1 MKGSEFIMVMR
12 VTGLA
17 SGMNIDEI
25 VENMMKAQSIPLN
38 KIKQQKTLLEWQRDS
53 YREMNTLLLDFRSQ
67 LTNMK
72 LSSFYRTR
80 SVAST
85 NEDIVSATVA
95 SGTGQASYTISKI
108 SSLAVAESRMT
119 NSGISS
125 DKSKVDTTKSLFSIQ
140 DSFANADK
148 ILWKKGSVESKSI
161 VTKEGEPITLGL
173 ADGVQITDLE
183 NMTVEVNGKKY
194 TVIDSGTPKSGEVI
208 VDKDTGE
215 LTFGDTIAAN
225 STVKVNYVTDKKVE
239 NKTITKDSTQIQLK
253 GALVSE
259 QVKLSFKYGNGTS
272 IELSDNPKE
281 DNSKIGQ
288 IIDKDG
294 NKFGEI
300 NYETGVITFNSEFSK
315 YFPAE
320 TENSKEKPKLELTI
334 TSQQNYFSFGLTTHT
349 SKGKIDEKFLI
360 QGSESL
366 NSVMSKVNNSKLGVT
381 MFYDSY
387 SDKVT
392 MTRKETGVYNN
403 NKNGK
408 EIEFNDEDFLTRVLG
423 FSNNVASEV
432 PSEVPPEVA
441 PEVSPGNYVKAAN
454 ATFIINGLVTSR
466 QSNTFSMN
474 GVTFTLKKTTD
485 TPVTINV
492 NNDNDKLY
500 ENIKNFVDKYNELVE
515 KIEKKLS
522 EPKYKNY
529 LPLTD
534 DEKEKL
540 SETQQEKWENM
551 AKSGILRND
560 SILSGLITQMRT
572 AIYSAVN
579 QDDLDSAMKSLSA
592 IGITTTA
599 DFTTAKLEI
608 NESKLK
614 AAIEKDPNSIE
625 LLFNGTG
632 ATDGQKGVIQRLY
645 DKVNA
650 TMDQLKERAG
660 NSYSVNNQFTI
671 GRQLDDLDDRIE
683 RFEDRLAD
691 LETRYYSQFTAMEQ
705 AIQKANSQAAYLA
718 QFFQ

>member
-1 MKGSEFIMVMR
+1 MVMR

-80 SVAST
+80 SIAST

-95 SGTGQASYTISKI
+95 SGAGQSSYTISKI

-119 NSGISS
+119 NSGISKLS
-125 DKSKVDTTKSLFSIQ
+125 SNKVDTTKSLFSIQ
-140 DSFANADK
+140 DAFAK
-148 ILWKKGSVESKSI
+148 EITWKQGSVESKSI

-173 ADGVQITDLE
+173 ADGVKITDVK
-183 NMTVEVNGKKY
+183 NMTVEVNGIKY
-194 TVIDSGTPKSGEVI
+194 TVIDSGTPKSGEVM
-208 VDKDTGE
+208 VNKDTGE

-239 NKTITKDSTQIQLK
+239 NKTITKDTTQIQLK
-253 GALVSE
+253 GALVAG
-259 QVKLSFKYGNGTS
+259 QIKLSFKDGTDTT
-272 IELSDNPKE
+272 IELSDKPIE

-403 NKNGK
+403 SENGK
-408 EIEFNDEDFLTRVLG
+408 EIEFAGGDFLTQVLG
-423 FSNNVASEV
+423 FQNGDS
-432 PSEVPPEVA
+432 
-441 PEVSPGNYVKAAN
+441 GNYVKAEN
-454 ATFIINGLVTSR
+454 ATFIINGLETSR

-522 EPKYKNY
+522 EPKYKDY

-534 DEKEKL
+534 DEKEEL

>member
-1 MKGSEFIMVMR
+1 MVMR

-95 SGTGQASYTISKI
+95 SGAGQSSYTISKI

-119 NSGISS
+119 NSGISKQS
-125 DKSKVDTTKSLFSIQ
+125 SNKVDTTKSLFTVQ
-140 DSFANADK
+140 GAFANEMS
-148 ILWKKGSVESKSI
+148 WKQGSVESKSI

-183 NMTVEVNGKKY
+183 NMTVEVNGIKY
-194 TVIDSGTPKSGEVI
+194 TVIDSGTPKSGEVM
-208 VDKDTGE
+208 VNKDTGE

-239 NKTITKDSTQIQLK
+239 NKTITKDTTQIQLK
-253 GALVSE
+253 GALVAG
-259 QVKLSFKYGNGTS
+259 QIKLSFKDGTDTT
-272 IELSDNPKE
+272 IELSDEYTGIDTNG
-281 DNSKIGQ
+281 NRIGKI
-288 IIDKDG
+288 KDG
-294 NKFGEI
+294 DKVVGEI
-300 NYETGVITFNSEFSK
+300 NYETGVITFNSEFSN

-320 TENSKEKPKLELTI
+320 TENSEEKPKLELTI

-349 SKGKIDEKFLI
+349 SKGQIDEKFLI

-392 MTRKETGVYNN
+392 MTRKETGVYNE
-403 NKNGK
+403 NGQ
-408 EIEFNDEDFLTRVLG
+408 EIEFTDGDFLTQVLG
-423 FSNNVASEV
+423 FHNIT
-432 PSEVPPEVA
+432 PDT
-441 PEVSPGNYVKAAN
+441 PGNYVKAEN
-454 ATFIINGLVTSR
+454 ATFIINGLETSR

-500 ENIKNFVDKYNELVE
+500 ENIKSFVDKYNELVE

-560 SILSGLITQMRT
+560 SILSGLVTQMRT
-572 AIYSAVN
+572 AIYSGVN

-705 AIQKANSQAAYLA
+705 AIQKANSQSAYLA

>member
-119 NSGISS
+119 NSSISKLS
-125 DKSKVDTTKSLFSIQ
+125 SNKVDTTKSLFSIQ

-148 ILWKKGSVESKSI
+148 ILWKQGSVESKSI

-173 ADGVQITDLE
+173 ADGVKITDVE

-194 TVIDSGTPKSGEVI
+194 TVIDGETPKSGEVM
-208 VDKDTGE
+208 VNKDTGE

-272 IELSDNPKE
+272 IELSDEYTGIDTNG
-281 DNSKIGQ
+281 NRIGKIKDV
-288 IIDKDG
+288 DKVV
-294 NKFGEI
+294 GEI
-300 NYETGVITFNSEFSK
+300 NYETGVITFNSEFNK

-403 NKNGK
+403 SENGK
-408 EIEFNDEDFLTRVLG
+408 EIEFAEGDFLTQVLG
-423 FSNNVASEV
+423 FQNGDS
-432 PSEVPPEVA
+432 
-441 PEVSPGNYVKAAN
+441 GNYVEAKN
-454 ATFIINGLVTSR
+454 ATFIINGLETSR

-560 SILSGLITQMRT
+560 SILSGLVTQMRT

-683 RFEDRLAD
+683 RFEARLAD

-705 AIQKANSQAAYLA
+705 AIQKANSQAAYLT
-718 QFFQ
+718 QFFK

>member
-1 MKGSEFIMVMR
+1 MVMR

-108 SSLAVAESRMT
+108 KSLAVAESRMT

-125 DKSKVDTTKSLFSIQ
+125 DKSKVDTTKNLFSIQ

-148 ILWKKGSVESKSI
+148 ILWKQGSVESKSI

-173 ADGVQITDLE
+173 ADGVQITDVE
-183 NMTVEVNGKKY
+183 NMTVEVNGIKY
-194 TVIDSGTPKSGEVI
+194 TVIDRGTPDSGEVI

-239 NKTITKDSTQIQLK
+239 NKTITKDNTQIQLK
-253 GALVSE
+253 GALVPG
-259 QVKLSFKYGNGTS
+259 QIKLSFKDSAGTT
-272 IELSDNPKE
+272 IELSDKPKE

-288 IIDKDG
+288 IIDKGG

-300 NYETGVITFNSEFSK
+300 NYETGVITFNSEFNK

-392 MTRKETGVYNN
+392 MTRKETGVYNE
-403 NKNGK
+403 NGQ
-408 EIEFNDEDFLTRVLG
+408 EIEFTDGDFLTQVLG
-423 FSNNVASEV
+423 FHNIT
-432 PSEVPPEVA
+432 PDT
-441 PEVSPGNYVKAAN
+441 PGNYVKAEN
-454 ATFIINGLVTSR
+454 ATFIINGLETSR

-560 SILSGLITQMRT
+560 SILSGLVTQMRT
-572 AIYSAVN
+572 AIYSGVK

>member
-1 MKGSEFIMVMR
+1 MVMR

-95 SGTGQASYTISKI
+95 SGAGQSSYTISKI

-119 NSGISS
+119 NSGISKQS
-125 DKSKVDTTKSLFSIQ
+125 SNKVDTTKSLFTVQ
-140 DSFANADK
+140 GAFANEMS
-148 ILWKKGSVESKSI
+148 WKQGSVESKSI

-183 NMTVEVNGKKY
+183 NMTVEVNGIKY
-194 TVIDSGTPKSGEVI
+194 TVIDSGTPKSGEVM
-208 VDKDTGE
+208 VNKDTGE

-239 NKTITKDSTQIQLK
+239 NKTITKDTTQIQLK
-253 GALVSE
+253 GALVAG
-259 QVKLSFKYGNGTS
+259 QIKLSFKDGTDTT
-272 IELSDNPKE
+272 IELSDEYTGIDTNG
-281 DNSKIGQ
+281 NRIGKI
-288 IIDKDG
+288 KDG
-294 NKFGEI
+294 DKVVGEI
-300 NYETGVITFNSEFSK
+300 NYETGVITFNSEFSN

-320 TENSKEKPKLELTI
+320 TENSEEKPKLELTI

-349 SKGKIDEKFLI
+349 SKGQIDEKFLI

-392 MTRKETGVYNN
+392 MTRKETGVYNE
-403 NKNGK
+403 NGQ
-408 EIEFNDEDFLTRVLG
+408 EIEFTDGDFLTQVLG
-423 FSNNVASEV
+423 FQNGDS
-432 PSEVPPEVA
+432 
-441 PEVSPGNYVKAAN
+441 GNYIKAEN
-454 ATFIINGLVTSR
+454 ATFTVNGLETSR
-466 QSNTFSMN
+466 QSNTFSIN

-500 ENIKNFVDKYNELVE
+500 ENIKSFVDKYNELVE

>member
-95 SGTGQASYTISKI
+95 SGAGQSSYTISKI

-119 NSGISS
+119 NSGISKQS
-125 DKSKVDTTKSLFSIQ
+125 SNKVDTTKSLFTVQ
-140 DSFANADK
+140 GAFANEMS
-148 ILWKKGSVESKSI
+148 WKQGSVESKSI

-183 NMTVEVNGKKY
+183 NMTVEVNGIKY
-194 TVIDSGTPKSGEVI
+194 TVIDSGTPKSGEVM
-208 VDKDTGE
+208 VNKDTGE

-239 NKTITKDSTQIQLK
+239 NKTITKDTTQIQLK
-253 GALVSE
+253 GALVAG
-259 QVKLSFKYGNGTS
+259 QIKLSFKDGTDTT
-272 IELSDNPKE
+272 IELSDEYTGIDTNG
-281 DNSKIGQ
+281 NRIGKI
-288 IIDKDG
+288 KDG
-294 NKFGEI
+294 DKVVGEI
-300 NYETGVITFNSEFSK
+300 NYETGVITFNSEFSN

-320 TENSKEKPKLELTI
+320 TENSEEKPKLELTI

-349 SKGKIDEKFLI
+349 SKGQIDEKFLI

-392 MTRKETGVYNN
+392 MTRKETGVYNE
-403 NKNGK
+403 NGQ
-408 EIEFNDEDFLTRVLG
+408 EIEFTDGDFLTQVLG
-423 FSNNVASEV
+423 FQNGDS
-432 PSEVPPEVA
+432 
-441 PEVSPGNYVKAAN
+441 GNYIKAEN
-454 ATFIINGLVTSR
+454 ATFTVNGLETSR
-466 QSNTFSMN
+466 QSNTFSIN

-500 ENIKNFVDKYNELVE
+500 ENIKSFVDKYNELVE

-560 SILSGLITQMRT
+560 SILSGLVTQMRT

>member
-1 MKGSEFIMVMR
+1 MVMR

-95 SGTGQASYTISKI
+95 SGAGQSSYTISKI

-119 NSGISS
+119 NSGISKQS
-125 DKSKVDTTKSLFSIQ
+125 SNKVDTTKSLFTVQ
-140 DSFANADK
+140 GAFANEMS
-148 ILWKKGSVESKSI
+148 WKQGSVESKSI

-183 NMTVEVNGKKY
+183 NMTVEVNGIKY
-194 TVIDSGTPKSGEVI
+194 TVIDSGTPKSGEVM
-208 VDKDTGE
+208 VNKDTGE

-239 NKTITKDSTQIQLK
+239 NKTITKDTTQIQLK
-253 GALVSE
+253 GALVAG
-259 QVKLSFKYGNGTS
+259 QIKLSFKDGTDTT
-272 IELSDNPKE
+272 IELSDEYTGIDTNG
-281 DNSKIGQ
+281 NRIGKI
-288 IIDKDG
+288 KDG
-294 NKFGEI
+294 DKVVGEI
-300 NYETGVITFNSEFSK
+300 NYETGVITFNSEFSN

-320 TENSKEKPKLELTI
+320 TENSEEKPKLELTI

-349 SKGKIDEKFLI
+349 SKGQIDEKFLI

-392 MTRKETGVYNN
+392 MTRKETGVYNE
-403 NKNGK
+403 NGQ
-408 EIEFNDEDFLTRVLG
+408 EIEFTDGDFLTQVLG
-423 FSNNVASEV
+423 FQNGDS
-432 PSEVPPEVA
+432 
-441 PEVSPGNYVKAAN
+441 GNYIKAEN
-454 ATFIINGLVTSR
+454 ATFTVNGLETSR
-466 QSNTFSMN
+466 QSNTFSIN

-500 ENIKNFVDKYNELVE
+500 ENIKSFVDKYNELVE

-560 SILSGLITQMRT
+560 SILSGLVTQMRT
-572 AIYSAVN
+572 AIYSGVN

>member
-95 SGTGQASYTISKI
+95 SGAGQSSYTISKI

-119 NSGISS
+119 NSGISKQS
-125 DKSKVDTTKSLFSIQ
+125 SNKVDTTKSLFTVQ
-140 DSFANADK
+140 GAFANEMS
-148 ILWKKGSVESKSI
+148 WKQGSVESKSI

-183 NMTVEVNGKKY
+183 NMTVEVNGIKY
-194 TVIDSGTPKSGEVI
+194 TVIDSETPKSGEVM
-208 VDKDTGE
+208 VNKDTGE

-239 NKTITKDSTQIQLK
+239 NKTITKDTTQIQLK
-253 GALVSE
+253 GALVAG
-259 QVKLSFKYGNGTS
+259 QIKLSFKDGTDTT
-272 IELSDNPKE
+272 IELSDKYTGIDTNG
-281 DNSKIGQ
+281 NRIGQ
-288 IIDKDG
+288 LKDG
-294 NKFGEI
+294 DKVVGEI

-403 NKNGK
+403 SENGQ
-408 EIEFNDEDFLTRVLG
+408 EIEFTDGDFLTQVLG
-423 FSNNVASEV
+423 FQNGDS
-432 PSEVPPEVA
+432 
-441 PEVSPGNYVKAAN
+441 GNYIKAEN
-454 ATFIINGLVTSR
+454 ATFTVNGLETSR
-466 QSNTFSMN
+466 QSNTFSIN

-492 NNDNDKLY
+492 NNDNDALF

-522 EPKYKNY
+522 EPKYKDY

>member
-1 MKGSEFIMVMR
+1 MKGSEYIMVMR

-95 SGTGQASYTISKI
+95 SGAGQASYTISKI
-108 SSLAVAESRMT
+108 KSLAVAESRMT

-140 DSFANADK
+140 DAFAK
-148 ILWKKGSVESKSI
+148 EITWKQGSVESKSI

-173 ADGVQITDLE
+173 ADGVKITDVK

-194 TVIDSGTPKSGEVI
+194 TVIDSGTPESGEVKPNSGEVI

-239 NKTITKDSTQIQLK
+239 NKTITKDTTQIQLK
-253 GALVSE
+253 GALVAG
-259 QVKLSFKYGNGTS
+259 QIKLSFKDGTDTT
-272 IELSDNPKE
+272 IELSDKPIV

-300 NYETGVITFNSEFSK
+300 NYETGVITFNSEFSN

-320 TENSKEKPKLELTI
+320 TENSEEKPKLELTI

-349 SKGKIDEKFLI
+349 SKGQIDEKFLI

-392 MTRKETGVYNN
+392 MTRKETGVYNE
-403 NKNGK
+403 NGQ
-408 EIEFNDEDFLTRVLG
+408 EIEFTEGDFLTQVLG
-423 FSNNVASEV
+423 FQNIT
-432 PSEVPPEVA
+432 PDT
-441 PEVSPGNYVKAAN
+441 PGNYVKAEN
-454 ATFIINGLVTSR
+454 ATFTVNGLETSR

-485 TPVTINV
+485 TPVTINI
-492 NNDNDKLY
+492 NNDNDALY

-522 EPKYKNY
+522 EPKYKDY

-534 DEKEKL
+534 DEKEEL

-560 SILSGLITQMRT
+560 SILSGLVTQMRT
-572 AIYSAVN
+572 AIYSGVN

>member
-1 MKGSEFIMVMR
+1 LKGSEFIMVMR

-95 SGTGQASYTISKI
+95 SGAGQSSYTISKI

-119 NSGISS
+119 NSGISKQS
-125 DKSKVDTTKSLFSIQ
+125 SNKVDTTKSLFTVQ
-140 DSFANADK
+140 GAFANEMS
-148 ILWKKGSVESKSI
+148 WKQGSVESKSI

-183 NMTVEVNGKKY
+183 NMTVEVNGIKY
-194 TVIDSGTPKSGEVI
+194 TVIDSGTPKSGEVM
-208 VDKDTGE
+208 VNKDTGE

-239 NKTITKDSTQIQLK
+239 NKTITKDTTQIQLK
-253 GALVSE
+253 GALVAG
-259 QVKLSFKYGNGTS
+259 QIKLSFKDGTDTT
-272 IELSDNPKE
+272 IELSDEYTGIDTNG
-281 DNSKIGQ
+281 NRIGKI
-288 IIDKDG
+288 KDG
-294 NKFGEI
+294 DKVVGEI
-300 NYETGVITFNSEFSK
+300 NYETGVITFNSEFSN

-320 TENSKEKPKLELTI
+320 TENSEEKPKLELTI

-349 SKGKIDEKFLI
+349 SKGQIDEKFLI

-392 MTRKETGVYNN
+392 MTRKETGVYNE
-403 NKNGK
+403 NGQ
-408 EIEFNDEDFLTRVLG
+408 EIEFTDGDFLTQVLG
-423 FSNNVASEV
+423 FQNGDS
-432 PSEVPPEVA
+432 
-441 PEVSPGNYVKAAN
+441 GNYIKAEN
-454 ATFIINGLVTSR
+454 ATFTVNGLETSR
-466 QSNTFSMN
+466 QSNTFSIN

-500 ENIKNFVDKYNELVE
+500 ENIKSFVDKYNELVE

-560 SILSGLITQMRT
+560 SILSGLVTQMRT
-572 AIYSAVN
+572 AIYSGVN

>member
-1 MKGSEFIMVMR
+1 MVMR

-95 SGTGQASYTISKI
+95 SGAGQSSYTISKI

-119 NSGISS
+119 NSGISKQS
-125 DKSKVDTTKSLFSIQ
+125 SNKVDTTKSLFTVQ
-140 DSFANADK
+140 GAFANEMS
-148 ILWKKGSVESKSI
+148 WKQGSVESKSI

-183 NMTVEVNGKKY
+183 NMTVEVNGIKY
-194 TVIDSGTPKSGEVI
+194 TVIDSGTPKSGEVM
-208 VDKDTGE
+208 VNKDTGE

-239 NKTITKDSTQIQLK
+239 NKTITKDTTQIQLK
-253 GALVSE
+253 GALVAG
-259 QVKLSFKYGNGTS
+259 QIKLSFKDGTDTT
-272 IELSDNPKE
+272 IELSDEYTGIDTNG
-281 DNSKIGQ
+281 NRIGKI
-288 IIDKDG
+288 KDG
-294 NKFGEI
+294 DKVVGEI
-300 NYETGVITFNSEFSK
+300 NYETGVITFNSEFSN

-320 TENSKEKPKLELTI
+320 TENSEEKPKLELTI

-349 SKGKIDEKFLI
+349 SKGQIDEKFLI

-392 MTRKETGVYNN
+392 MTRKETGVYNE
-403 NKNGK
+403 NGQ
-408 EIEFNDEDFLTRVLG
+408 EIEFTDGDFLTQVLG
-423 FSNNVASEV
+423 FQNGDS
-432 PSEVPPEVA
+432 
-441 PEVSPGNYVKAAN
+441 GNYIKAEN
-454 ATFIINGLVTSR
+454 ATFTVNGLETSR
-466 QSNTFSMN
+466 QSNTFSIN

-492 NNDNDKLY
+492 NNDNDALF

>member
-1 MKGSEFIMVMR
+1 MR

-95 SGTGQASYTISKI
+95 SGAGQASYTISKI
-108 SSLAVAESRMT
+108 KSLAVAESRMT

-148 ILWKKGSVESKSI
+148 ILWKQGSVESKSI
-161 VTKEGEPITLGL
+161 VTKEGKPITLGL
-173 ADGVQITDLE
+173 ADGVKITDVK

-194 TVIDSGTPKSGEVI
+194 TVIESGTPKSGEVM
-208 VDKDTGE
+208 VNKDTGE

-239 NKTITKDSTQIQLK
+239 NKTITKDTTQIQLK

-259 QVKLSFKYGNGTS
+259 QVKLSFKDGNGTS
-272 IELSDNPKE
+272 IELSDKPIE

-288 IIDKDG
+288 IIDNDG

-403 NKNGK
+403 SENGQ
-408 EIEFNDEDFLTRVLG
+408 EIEFTDGDFLTQVLG
-423 FSNNVASEV
+423 FHNIT
-432 PSEVPPEVA
+432 PDTL
-441 PEVSPGNYVKAAN
+441 GNYVKAEN
-454 ATFIINGLVTSR
+454 ATFIINGLETSR

-560 SILSGLITQMRT
+560 SILSGLVTQMRT
-572 AIYSAVN
+572 AIYSGVN
-579 QDDLDSAMKSLSA
+579 QDDLDLAMKSLSA

-671 GRQLDDLDDRIE
+671 GRQLDDLDDRIK

>member
-95 SGTGQASYTISKI
+95 SGAGQSSYTISKI

-119 NSGISS
+119 NSGISKQS
-125 DKSKVDTTKSLFSIQ
+125 SNKVDTTKSLFSIQ

-239 NKTITKDSTQIQLK
+239 NKTITKDTTQIQLK
-253 GALVSE
+253 GALVAG
-259 QVKLSFKYGNGTS
+259 QIKLSFKDGTDTT
-272 IELSDNPKE
+272 IELSDEYTGIDTNG
-281 DNSKIGQ
+281 NRIGKIKDV
-288 IIDKDG
+288 DKVV
-294 NKFGEI
+294 GEI
-300 NYETGVITFNSEFSK
+300 NYETGVITFNSEFNK

-392 MTRKETGVYNN
+392 MTRKETGVYNE
-403 NKNGK
+403 NGQ
-408 EIEFNDEDFLTRVLG
+408 EIEFTDGDFLTQVLG
-423 FSNNVASEV
+423 FHNIT
-432 PSEVPPEVA
+432 PDT
-441 PEVSPGNYVKAAN
+441 PGNYVKAKN
-454 ATFIINGLVTSR
+454 ATFIINGLETSR

-560 SILSGLITQMRT
+560 SILSGLVTQMRT
-572 AIYSAVN
+572 AIYSGVK

-599 DFTTAKLEI
+599 DFTTAKIEI

>member
-1 MKGSEFIMVMR
+1 MVMR

-95 SGTGQASYTISKI
+95 SGAGQSSYTISKI

-119 NSGISS
+119 NSGISKQS
-125 DKSKVDTTKSLFSIQ
+125 SNKVDTTKSLFTVQ
-140 DSFANADK
+140 GAFANEMS
-148 ILWKKGSVESKSI
+148 WKQGSVESKSI

-183 NMTVEVNGKKY
+183 NMTVEVNGIKY
-194 TVIDSGTPKSGEVI
+194 TVIDSGTPKSGEVM
-208 VDKDTGE
+208 VNKDTGE

-239 NKTITKDSTQIQLK
+239 NKTITKDTTQIQLK
-253 GALVSE
+253 GALVAG
-259 QVKLSFKYGNGTS
+259 QIKLSFKDGTDTT
-272 IELSDNPKE
+272 IELSDEYTGIDTNG
-281 DNSKIGQ
+281 NRIGKI
-288 IIDKDG
+288 KDG
-294 NKFGEI
+294 DKVVGEI
-300 NYETGVITFNSEFSK
+300 NYETGVITFNSEFSN

-320 TENSKEKPKLELTI
+320 TENSEEKPKLELTI

-349 SKGKIDEKFLI
+349 SKGQIDEKFLI

-392 MTRKETGVYNN
+392 MTRKETGVYNE
-403 NKNGK
+403 NGQ
-408 EIEFNDEDFLTRVLG
+408 EIEFTDGDFLTQVLG
-423 FSNNVASEV
+423 FQNGDS
-432 PSEVPPEVA
+432 
-441 PEVSPGNYVKAAN
+441 GNYIKAEN
-454 ATFIINGLVTSR
+454 ATFTVNGLETSR
-466 QSNTFSMN
+466 QSNTFSIN

-492 NNDNDKLY
+492 NNDNDALF

-522 EPKYKNY
+522 EPKYKDY

-534 DEKEKL
+534 DEKEEL

-614 AAIEKDPNSIE
+614 VAIEKDPNSIE

>member
-80 SVAST
+80 SIAST

-95 SGTGQASYTISKI
+95 SGAGQASYTISKI

-119 NSGISS
+119 NSGISKLS
-125 DKSKVDTTKSLFSIQ
+125 SNKVDTTKSLFSIQ
-140 DSFANADK
+140 DAFAK
-148 ILWKKGSVESKSI
+148 EITWKQGSVESKSI

-173 ADGVQITDLE
+173 ADGVKITDVK
-183 NMTVEVNGKKY
+183 NMTVEVNGIKY
-194 TVIDSGTPKSGEVI
+194 TVIDSGTPKNGEVM
-208 VDKDTGE
+208 VNKDTGE

-225 STVKVNYVTDKKVE
+225 STVKMNYVTDKKVE

-259 QVKLSFKYGNGTS
+259 QIKLSFKDGNGTS
-272 IELSDNPKE
+272 IELSDKPIL

-300 NYETGVITFNSEFSK
+300 NYETGVITFNSEFSN

-349 SKGKIDEKFLI
+349 SKGQIDEKFLI

-392 MTRKETGVYNN
+392 MTRKETGVYNE
-403 NKNGK
+403 NGQ
-408 EIEFNDEDFLTRVLG
+408 EIEFTDGDFLTQVLG
-423 FSNNVASEV
+423 FHNIT
-432 PSEVPPEVA
+432 PDT
-441 PEVSPGNYVKAAN
+441 PGNYVKAEN
-454 ATFIINGLVTSR
+454 ATFIINGLETSR

-492 NNDNDKLY
+492 NNDNDALF

-522 EPKYKNY
+522 EPKYKDY

-534 DEKEKL
+534 DEKEEL

-572 AIYSAVN
+572 AIYSGVN

>member
-1 MKGSEFIMVMR
+1 LKGSEDIMVLR

-25 VENMMKAQSIPLN
+25 VENMIKAQSIPLN

-80 SVAST
+80 SVSST
-85 NEDIVSATVA
+85 NEELVSATVA
-95 SGTGQASYTISKI
+95 SAAGQASYTISKI

-119 NSGISS
+119 ASGISS
-125 DKSKVDTTKSLFSIQ
+125 KSSKVDTTKSLFTIQ
-140 DSFANADK
+140 KDFANT
-148 ILWKKGSVESKSI
+148 ISWKQGSVESKSI
-161 VTKEGEPITLGL
+161 VTKEGEPITVGL
-173 ADGVQITDLE
+173 ADGVQITDVE

-194 TVIDSGTPKSGEVI
+194 MVIDSGTPNSGEVM
-208 VDKDTGE
+208 VNKDTGE

-239 NKTITKDSTQIQLK
+239 NKTITNETTQIQLK
-253 GALVSE
+253 GALVE
-259 QVKLSFKYGNGTS
+259 GQIKLSFKDGTGEN
-272 IELSDNPKE
+272 IELSDQYTGIDKNG
-281 DNSKIGQ
+281 NRIGQ
-288 IIDKDG
+288 IKDG
-294 NKFGEI
+294 DEVVGEI
-300 NYETGVITFNSEFSK
+300 NYETGVITFNPKFSD

-320 TENSKEKPKLELTI
+320 TEDSKEKPKLEMTI

-349 SKGKIDEKFLI
+349 SKGQIDEKFLI

-392 MTRKETGVYNN
+392 MTRKETGVYNE
-403 NKNGK
+403 NGQ
-408 EIEFNDEDFLTRVLG
+408 EIEFTEGDFLTQVLG
-423 FSNNVASEV
+423 FQNVTPENSE
-432 PSEVPPEVA
+432 
-441 PEVSPGNYVKAAN
+441 NYIEAKN
-454 ATFIINGLVTSR
+454 ATFTINGLETSR

-485 TPVTINV
+485 EPVTINV
-492 NNDNDKLY
+492 NNDNDALY
-500 ENIKNFVDKYNELVE
+500 ENIKSFVDKYNELVE

-522 EPKYKNY
+522 EPKYKDY

-534 DEKEKL
+534 DERENL
-540 SETQQEKWENM
+540 SETQQEKWEDM

-572 AIYSAVN
+572 AIYSGVN
-579 QDDLDSAMKSLSA
+579 QDDLDSTMKSLSA

-599 DFTTAKLEI
+599 DFTSAKLEI
-608 NESKLK
+608 DETKLK

-683 RFEDRLAD
+683 RFEDRLAN

>member
-1 MKGSEFIMVMR
+1 MVMR

-95 SGTGQASYTISKI
+95 SGAGQSSYTISKI

-119 NSGISS
+119 NSGISKQS
-125 DKSKVDTTKSLFSIQ
+125 SNKVDTTKSLFTVQ
-140 DSFANADK
+140 GAFANEMS
-148 ILWKKGSVESKSI
+148 WKQGSVESKSI

-183 NMTVEVNGKKY
+183 NMTVEVNGIKY
-194 TVIDSGTPKSGEVI
+194 TVIDSGTPKSGEVM
-208 VDKDTGE
+208 VNKDTGE

-239 NKTITKDSTQIQLK
+239 NKTITKDTTQIQLK
-253 GALVSE
+253 GALVAG
-259 QVKLSFKYGNGTS
+259 QIKLSFKDGTDTT
-272 IELSDNPKE
+272 IELSDEYTGIDTNG
-281 DNSKIGQ
+281 NRIGKI
-288 IIDKDG
+288 KDG
-294 NKFGEI
+294 DKVVGEI
-300 NYETGVITFNSEFSK
+300 NYETGVITFNSEFSN

-320 TENSKEKPKLELTI
+320 TENSEEKPKLELTI

-349 SKGKIDEKFLI
+349 SKGQIDEKFLI

-392 MTRKETGVYNN
+392 MTRKETGVYNE
-403 NKNGK
+403 NGK
-408 EIEFNDEDFLTRVLG
+408 EIEFTDGDFLTQVLG
-423 FSNNVASEV
+423 FQNGDS
-432 PSEVPPEVA
+432 
-441 PEVSPGNYVKAAN
+441 GNYIKAEN
-454 ATFIINGLVTSR
+454 ATFTVNGLETSR
-466 QSNTFSMN
+466 QSNTFSIN

-492 NNDNDKLY
+492 NNDNDALF

-522 EPKYKNY
+522 EPKYKDY

-534 DEKEKL
+534 DEKEEL

>member
-1 MKGSEFIMVMR
+1 LKGSEDIMVLR

-80 SVAST
+80 SVSST
-85 NEDIVSATVA
+85 NEELVSATVA
-95 SGTGQASYTISKI
+95 SAAGQASYTISKI

-119 NSGISS
+119 ASGISS
-125 DKSKVDTTKSLFSIQ
+125 KSSKVDTTKSLFTIQ
-140 DSFANADK
+140 KDFANT
-148 ILWKKGSVESKSI
+148 ISWKQGSVESKSI
-161 VTKEGEPITLGL
+161 VTKEGEPITVGL
-173 ADGVQITDLE
+173 ADGVQITDVE

-194 TVIDSGTPKSGEVI
+194 MVIDSGTPNSGEVM
-208 VDKDTGE
+208 VNKDTGE

-239 NKTITKDSTQIQLK
+239 NKTITNETTQIQLK
-253 GALVSE
+253 GALVE
-259 QVKLSFKYGNGTS
+259 GQIKLSFKDGTGEN
-272 IELSDNPKE
+272 IELSDQYTGIDKNG
-281 DNSKIGQ
+281 NRIGQ
-288 IIDKDG
+288 IKDG
-294 NKFGEI
+294 DEVVGEI
-300 NYETGVITFNSEFSK
+300 NYETGVITFNPKFSD

-320 TENSKEKPKLELTI
+320 TEDSKEKPKLEMTI

-349 SKGKIDEKFLI
+349 SKGQIDETFLI

-392 MTRKETGVYNN
+392 MTRKETGVYNE
-403 NKNGK
+403 NGQ
-408 EIEFNDEDFLTRVLG
+408 EIEFTEGDFLTQVLG
-423 FSNNVASEV
+423 FQNVTPENSE
-432 PSEVPPEVA
+432 
-441 PEVSPGNYVKAAN
+441 NYIEAKN
-454 ATFIINGLVTSR
+454 ATFTINGLETSR

-485 TPVTINV
+485 EPVTINV
-492 NNDNDKLY
+492 NNDNDALY
-500 ENIKNFVDKYNELVE
+500 ENIKSFVDKYNELVE

-522 EPKYKNY
+522 EPKYKDY

-534 DEKEKL
+534 DERENL
-540 SETQQEKWENM
+540 SETQQEKWEDM

-572 AIYSAVN
+572 AIYSGVN
-579 QDDLDSAMKSLSA
+579 QDDLDSTMKSLSA

-599 DFTTAKLEI
+599 DFTSAKLEI
-608 NESKLK
+608 DETKLK

-683 RFEDRLAD
+683 RFEDRLAN

>member
-95 SGTGQASYTISKI
+95 SGAGQSSYTISEI

-119 NSGISS
+119 NSGISKQS
-125 DKSKVDTTKSLFSIQ
+125 SNKVDTTKSLFTVQ
-140 DSFANADK
+140 GAFANEMS
-148 ILWKKGSVESKSI
+148 WKQGSVESKSI

-183 NMTVEVNGKKY
+183 NMTVEVNGIKY
-194 TVIDSGTPKSGEVI
+194 TVIDSGTPKSGEVL
-208 VDKDTGE
+208 VNKDTGE

-239 NKTITKDSTQIQLK
+239 NKTITKDTTQIQLK
-253 GALVSE
+253 GALVAG
-259 QVKLSFKYGNGTS
+259 QIKLSFKDGTDTT
-272 IELSDNPKE
+272 IELSDEYTGIDTNG
-281 DNSKIGQ
+281 NRIGKI
-288 IIDKDG
+288 KDG
-294 NKFGEI
+294 DKVVGEI
-300 NYETGVITFNSEFSK
+300 NYETGVITFNSEFSN

-320 TENSKEKPKLELTI
+320 TENSEEKPKLELTI

-349 SKGKIDEKFLI
+349 SKGQIDEKFLI

-392 MTRKETGVYNN
+392 MTRKETGVYNE
-403 NKNGK
+403 NGQ
-408 EIEFNDEDFLTRVLG
+408 EIEFTDGDFLTQVLG
-423 FSNNVASEV
+423 FQNGDS
-432 PSEVPPEVA
+432 
-441 PEVSPGNYVKAAN
+441 GNYIKAEN
-454 ATFIINGLVTSR
+454 ATFTVNGLETSR
-466 QSNTFSMN
+466 QSNTFSIN

-492 NNDNDKLY
+492 NNDNDALF

-522 EPKYKNY
+522 EPKYKDY

-534 DEKEKL
+534 DEKEEL

-660 NSYSVNNQFTI
+660 NSYSVNNQFAI

>member
-85 NEDIVSATVA
+85 NEDILSATVA
-95 SGTGQASYTISKI
+95 SGAGQASYTISKI
-108 SSLAVAESRMT
+108 NSLAVAESRMT
-119 NSGISS
+119 NSGISES
-125 DKSKVDTTKSLFSIQ
+125 ASNKVDTTKSLFSIQ
-140 DSFANADK
+140 DAFAK
-148 ILWKKGSVESKSI
+148 EITWKQGSVESKSI
-161 VTKEGEPITLGL
+161 VTKEGGRTISLGL
-173 ADGVQITDLE
+173 ADGVQITDVE

-194 TVIDSGTPKSGEVI
+194 TVIESETTDSGEVNPNSGEVI
-208 VDKDTGE
+208 VDKVSGE

-225 STVKVNYVTDKKVE
+225 STVKVSYVTDKKVE
-239 NKTITKDSTQIQLK
+239 NKTITKDTTQIQLK
-253 GALVSE
+253 GALVPE
-259 QVKLSFKYGNGTS
+259 QIKLSFKDSAGTTV
-272 IELSDNPKE
+272 ELSDEYKE
-281 DNSKIGQ
+281 VDTNGNRIGQ
-288 IIDKDG
+288 LKDG
-294 NKFGEI
+294 DKVVGEI

-403 NKNGK
+403 SENGK
-408 EIEFNDEDFLTRVLG
+408 EIEFTDGDFLTQVLG
-423 FSNNVASEV
+423 FQNGDS
-432 PSEVPPEVA
+432 
-441 PEVSPGNYVKAAN
+441 GNYIKAEN
-454 ATFIINGLVTSR
+454 ATFTVNGLETSR

-492 NNDNDKLY
+492 NNDNDALF

>member
-1 MKGSEFIMVMR
+1 MVMR

-85 NEDIVSATVA
+85 NEDILSATVA
-95 SGTGQASYTISKI
+95 SGAGQASYTISKI
-108 SSLAVAESRMT
+108 NSLAVAESRMT
-119 NSGISS
+119 NSGISES
-125 DKSKVDTTKSLFSIQ
+125 ASNKVDTTKSLFSIQ
-140 DSFANADK
+140 DAFAK
-148 ILWKKGSVESKSI
+148 EITWKQGSVESKSI
-161 VTKEGEPITLGL
+161 VTKEGGRTISLGL
-173 ADGVQITDLE
+173 ADGVQITDVE

-194 TVIDSGTPKSGEVI
+194 TVIESETTDSGEVNPNSGEVI
-208 VDKDTGE
+208 VDKVSGE

-225 STVKVNYVTDKKVE
+225 STVKVSYVTDKKVE
-239 NKTITKDSTQIQLK
+239 NKTITKDTTQIQLK
-253 GALVSE
+253 GALVPE
-259 QVKLSFKYGNGTS
+259 QIKLSFKDSAGTTV
-272 IELSDNPKE
+272 ELSDEYKE
-281 DNSKIGQ
+281 VDTNGNRIGQ
-288 IIDKDG
+288 LKDG
-294 NKFGEI
+294 DKVVGEI

-403 NKNGK
+403 SENGK
-408 EIEFNDEDFLTRVLG
+408 EIEFTDGDFLTQVLG
-423 FSNNVASEV
+423 FQNGDS
-432 PSEVPPEVA
+432 
-441 PEVSPGNYVKAAN
+441 GNYIKAEN
-454 ATFIINGLVTSR
+454 ATFTVNGLETSR

-492 NNDNDKLY
+492 NNDNDALF

>member
-1 MKGSEFIMVMR
+1 MVMR

-95 SGTGQASYTISKI
+95 SGAGQSSYTISKI

-119 NSGISS
+119 NSGISKQS
-125 DKSKVDTTKSLFSIQ
+125 SNKVDTTKSLLSIQ

-148 ILWKKGSVESKSI
+148 ILWKQGSVESKSI

-183 NMTVEVNGKKY
+183 NMTVEVNGMKY
-194 TVIDSGTPKSGEVI
+194 TVIDSGTPKSGEVM
-208 VDKDTGE
+208 VNKDTGE

-239 NKTITKDSTQIQLK
+239 NKTITKDTTQIQLK
-253 GALVSE
+253 GALVAG
-259 QVKLSFKYGNGTS
+259 QIKLSFKDGTDTT
-272 IELSDNPKE
+272 IELSDEYTGIDTNG
-281 DNSKIGQ
+281 NRIGKI
-288 IIDKDG
+288 KDG
-294 NKFGEI
+294 DKVVGEI
-300 NYETGVITFNSEFSK
+300 NYETGVITFNSEFSN

-320 TENSKEKPKLELTI
+320 TENSEEKPKLELTI

-349 SKGKIDEKFLI
+349 SKGQIDEKFLI

-392 MTRKETGVYNN
+392 MTRKETGVYNE
-403 NKNGK
+403 NGQ
-408 EIEFNDEDFLTRVLG
+408 EIEFTDGDFLTQVLG
-423 FSNNVASEV
+423 FQNGDS
-432 PSEVPPEVA
+432 
-441 PEVSPGNYVKAAN
+441 GNYIKAEN
-454 ATFIINGLVTSR
+454 ATFTVNGLETSR
-466 QSNTFSMN
+466 QSNTFSIN

-492 NNDNDKLY
+492 NNDNDDLF

-522 EPKYKNY
+522 EPKYKDY

-534 DEKEKL
+534 DEKEEL

-560 SILSGLITQMRT
+560 SILSGLVTQMRT
-572 AIYSAVN
+572 AIYSGVN

-632 ATDGQKGVIQRLY
+632 AMDGQKGVIQRLY

-705 AIQKANSQAAYLA
+705 AIQKANSQSAYLA

>member
-95 SGTGQASYTISKI
+95 SGAGQSSYTISKI

-119 NSGISS
+119 NSGISKQS
-125 DKSKVDTTKSLFSIQ
+125 SNKVDTTKSLFTVQ
-140 DSFANADK
+140 GAFANEMS
-148 ILWKKGSVESKSI
+148 WKQGSVESKSI

-183 NMTVEVNGKKY
+183 NMTVEVNGIKY
-194 TVIDSGTPKSGEVI
+194 TVIDSGTPKSGEVM
-208 VDKDTGE
+208 VNKDTGE

-239 NKTITKDSTQIQLK
+239 NKTITKDTTQIQLK
-253 GALVSE
+253 GALVAG
-259 QVKLSFKYGNGTS
+259 QIKLSFKDGTDTT
-272 IELSDNPKE
+272 IELSDEYTGIDTNG
-281 DNSKIGQ
+281 NRIGKI
-288 IIDKDG
+288 KDG
-294 NKFGEI
+294 DKVVGEI
-300 NYETGVITFNSEFSK
+300 NYETGVITFNSEFSN

-320 TENSKEKPKLELTI
+320 TENSEEKPKLELTI

-349 SKGKIDEKFLI
+349 SKGQIDEKFLI

-392 MTRKETGVYNN
+392 MTRKETGVYNE
-403 NKNGK
+403 NGQ
-408 EIEFNDEDFLTRVLG
+408 EIEFTDGDFLTQVLG
-423 FSNNVASEV
+423 FQNGDS
-432 PSEVPPEVA
+432 
-441 PEVSPGNYVKAAN
+441 GNYIKAEN
-454 ATFIINGLVTSR
+454 ATFTVNGLETSR
-466 QSNTFSMN
+466 QSNTFSIN

-492 NNDNDKLY
+492 NNDNDALF

-522 EPKYKNY
+522 EPKYKDY

-534 DEKEKL
+534 DEKEEL

-614 AAIEKDPNSIE
+614 VAIEKDPNSIE

>member
-1 MKGSEFIMVMR
+1 MVMR

-95 SGTGQASYTISKI
+95 SGAGQSSYTISKI

-119 NSGISS
+119 NSGISKQS
-125 DKSKVDTTKSLFSIQ
+125 SNKVDTTKSLFTVQ
-140 DSFANADK
+140 GAFANK
-148 ILWKKGSVESKSI
+148 MSWKQGSVESKSI

-183 NMTVEVNGKKY
+183 NMTVEVNGIKY
-194 TVIDSGTPKSGEVI
+194 TVIDRGTPKSGEVM
-208 VDKDTGE
+208 VNKDTGE

-239 NKTITKDSTQIQLK
+239 NKTITKDTTQIQLK

-259 QVKLSFKYGNGTS
+259 QVKLSFKDGNGTS
-272 IELSDNPKE
+272 IELSDKPIE

-300 NYETGVITFNSEFSK
+300 NYETGVITFNSEFSN

-320 TENSKEKPKLELTI
+320 TENSEEKPKLELTI

-349 SKGKIDEKFLI
+349 SKGQIDEKFLI

-392 MTRKETGVYNN
+392 MTRKETGVYNE
-403 NKNGK
+403 NGQ
-408 EIEFNDEDFLTRVLG
+408 EIEFTDGDFLTQVLG
-423 FSNNVASEV
+423 FHNIT
-432 PSEVPPEVA
+432 PDT
-441 PEVSPGNYVKAAN
+441 PGNYVKAEN
-454 ATFIINGLVTSR
+454 ATFTVNGLETSR
-466 QSNTFSMN
+466 QSNTFSIN

-500 ENIKNFVDKYNELVE
+500 ENIKSFVDKYNELVE

-560 SILSGLITQMRT
+560 SILSGLVTQMRT

>member
-1 MKGSEFIMVMR
+1 MR

-95 SGTGQASYTISKI
+95 SGAGQSSYTISKI

-119 NSGISS
+119 NSGISKQS
-125 DKSKVDTTKSLFSIQ
+125 SNKVDTTKSLFSIQ
-140 DSFANADK
+140 DAFAK
-148 ILWKKGSVESKSI
+148 EITWKQGSVESKSI
-161 VTKEGEPITLGL
+161 VTKEGGRTISLGL

-183 NMTVEVNGKKY
+183 NMTVEVNGIKY
-194 TVIDSGTPKSGEVI
+194 TVIDGETPKSGEVM
-208 VDKDTGE
+208 VNKDTGE

-239 NKTITKDSTQIQLK
+239 NKTITKDTTQIQLK
-253 GALVSE
+253 GALVPE
-259 QVKLSFKYGNGTS
+259 QIKLSFKDGNGTS
-272 IELSDNPKE
+272 IELSDKPIL

-403 NKNGK
+403 SENGK
-408 EIEFNDEDFLTRVLG
+408 EIEFAEGDFLTQVLG
-423 FSNNVASEV
+423 FQNVTPENSE
-432 PSEVPPEVA
+432 
-441 PEVSPGNYVKAAN
+441 NYIEAKN
-454 ATFIINGLVTSR
+454 ATFTINGLETSR

-485 TPVTINV
+485 EPVTINV
-492 NNDNDKLY
+492 NNDNDALY
-500 ENIKNFVDKYNELVE
+500 ENIKSFVDKYNELVE

-522 EPKYKNY
+522 EPKYKDY

-534 DEKEKL
+534 DEKEEL

>member
-1 MKGSEFIMVMR
+1 MVMR

-25 VENMMKAQSIPLN
+25 VENMMKAQSLPLN

-85 NEDIVSATVA
+85 NEDILSATVA
-95 SGTGQASYTISKI
+95 SGAGQASYTISRI

-119 NSGISS
+119 NSGISKLS
-125 DKSKVDTTKSLFSIQ
+125 SNKVDTTKSLFTIQ
-140 DSFANADK
+140 DAFANE
-148 ILWKKGSVESKSI
+148 ISWKQGSVESKSI

-173 ADGVQITDLE
+173 ADGVQITDVE

-194 TVIDSGTPKSGEVI
+194 TVIDSGTPKSGEVM
-208 VDKDTGE
+208 VNKDTGE

-239 NKTITKDSTQIQLK
+239 NKTITKDTTQIQLK
-253 GALVSE
+253 GALVPE
-259 QVKLSFKYGNGTS
+259 QIKLNFKDSDGTT
-272 IELSDNPKE
+272 IELSDEYTGVDTNG
-281 DNSKIGQ
+281 NRIGQ
-288 IIDKDG
+288 LKDG
-294 NKFGEI
+294 DKVVGEI
-300 NYETGVITFNSEFSK
+300 NYETGVITFNSEFSN

-349 SKGKIDEKFLI
+349 SKGQIDEKFLI

-392 MTRKETGVYNN
+392 MTRKETGVYNE
-403 NKNGK
+403 NGQ
-408 EIEFNDEDFLTRVLG
+408 EIEFKDGDFLTQVLG
-423 FSNNVASEV
+423 FQNGNS
-432 PSEVPPEVA
+432 
-441 PEVSPGNYVKAAN
+441 GNYVKAEN
-454 ATFIINGLVTSR
+454 ATFTVNGLETSR

-492 NNDNDKLY
+492 NNDNDGLY
-500 ENIKNFVDKYNELVE
+500 ENIKSFVDKYNELVE

-522 EPKYKNY
+522 EPKYKKY

-540 SETQQEKWENM
+540 SDTQQEKWENM

-572 AIYSAVN
+572 AIYSGVN
-579 QDDLDSAMKSLSA
+579 QDDLDSSMKALSA

-599 DFTTAKLEI
+599 DFTSAKLEI

-660 NSYSVNNQFTI
+660 NSYSVNNTFTI

-683 RFEDRLAD
+683 RFEARLSD

-705 AIQKANSQAAYLA
+705 AIQKANSQAAYLT
-718 QFFQ
+718 QFFK